1 MTKQKFELGDT
12 VRIRMDF
19 PDDGVNW
26 NTYQYRGRLA
36 IIGGSYVDQ
45 FGLNGNK
52 KRPSTYTLYF
62 LNKQGNKIIDGSSWH
77 NEYCL
82 DPTHIYRIKG
92 LKKLANQEISI
103 GHSNCSQLIRKLI
116 LLSLNG
122 ESK

>member
-1 MTKQKFELGDT
+1 MTKQKFEFGDT

-19 PDDGVNW
+19 ENNGSNW
-26 NTYQYRGRLA
+26 NTYTYRGRLA
-36 IIGGSYVDQ
+36 IIAGSYVDQ
-45 FGLNGNK
+45 FGGN
-52 KRPSTYTLYF
+52 RDNHNYTLYF

-82 DPTHIYRIKG
+82 DPTHIYREKG
-92 LKKLANQEISI
+92 LKKLVHQEISI

-116 LLSLNG
+116 LFSLNG